1 LTAASVSSLATT
13 TDSVC
18 RTLRSYRKR
27 LAGQQAAVPLPPA
40 ALREL
45 EKELRL
51 TILALSARAEGSV
64 VDEVELVKL
73 LKREE
78 VVGSAGEKRRLG
90 SGDAGN
96 GEEVDVEEAEVGRVT
111 VDEVGC
117 QQSVG
122 LDMDAVVGAL
132 AEVDLDGAER

>member
-1 LTAASVSSLATT
+1 
-13 TDSVC
+13 
-18 RTLRSYRKR
+18 
-27 LAGQQAAVPLPPA
+27 
-40 ALREL
+40 
-45 EKELRL
+45 
-51 TILALSARAEGSV
+51 LALSARAEGSV

-132 AEVDLDGAER
+132 AEVDFDGAER